1 MKIRTLSILALA
13 AIAATAC
20 KKGDS
25 DSETTTVDSSTAV
38 VPGTD
43 SVQQTVAVPTTDTVT
58 KTTTTTTDVDTTH
71 GNAPDTMHHDT
82 TKKM

>member
-13 AIAATAC
+13 AIAATGC
-20 KKGDS
+20 KKS
-25 DSETTTVDSSTAV
+25 DTSQGAETTTSDTSV

-43 SVQQTVAVPTTDTVT
+43 TTQTTVNTVVPTTDSVV
-58 KTTTTTTDVDTTH
+58 TTTTTETDTVH
-71 GNAPDTMHHDT
+71 GNAPDTTHHDT

>member
-1 MKIRTLSILALA
+1 MKLRTLSILALA
-13 AIAATAC
+13 AVAATGC
-20 KKGDS
+20 KKGDN
-25 DSETTTVDSSTAV
+25 DSQTTTVDSTAV

-58 KTTTTTTDVDTTH
+58 KTTTTTTEVDTTH

>member
-1 MKIRTLSILALA
+1 MKLRTLSILALA
-13 AIAATAC
+13 AVAATGC
-20 KKGDS
+20 KKGDN
-25 DSETTTVDSSTAV
+25 DTETTVDSTAV

-43 SVQQTVAVPTTDTVT
+43 SVQQTVAVPTTDTIT

-71 GNAPDTMHHDT
+71 GNAPDTMVHDT

>member
-13 AIAATAC
+13 AFAATAC
-20 KKGDS
+20 KKGDNT
-25 DSETTTVDSSTAV
+25 ETTTADTTA

-43 SVQQTVAVPTTDTVT
+43 TTTTTVNTVVPTTDSVI
-58 KTTTTTTDVDTTH
+58 TTTTTETDTTH
-71 GNAPDTMHHDT
+71 GNAPDTTYHDT